1 MYKHKMLVM
10 VGLLLILSALGCNL
24 PIKPAP
30 TPIVVPIQQE
40 TATQL
45 SENTPELTP
54 IHIQTATAEPESPTP
69 LPPATQPP
77 VATSTSAPAVPT
89 ATQTAVPPTATAIP
103 PTATIPFSR
112 VGPVARAYFMP
123 TPPVIDG
130 DWNDLPKSSEE
141 PARFVVFGKANW
153 KGNEDLSASF
163 RVGWDNS
170 YLYLGVKVNDDRYVQ
185 ESSGKDLYKG
195 DSIEILF
202 DANVRGDYYVQALSA
217 DDYQLGISPGNP
229 TVGKNMEAYLWYPAS
244 QAGTRTDIKMAA
256 ISSPG
261 TYRVEIAIPWTLFGT
276 TPTNGMHFGFAVSAS
291 DNDTPGKPGQ
301 KAMVSSTQQRIL
313 TDPTTWGDLTLLK

>member
-1 MYKHKMLVM
+1 MCKQKMLVM
-10 VGLLLILSALGCNL
+10 VGSLFILSVLGCNL
-24 PIKPAP
+24 PIKATP

-45 SENTPELTP
+45 AVTTPELTP

-69 LPPATQPP
+69 LPPATLPP
-77 VATSTSAPAVPT
+77 TATATSVPAVPT
-89 ATQTAVPPTATAIP
+89 ATQTSVPPTATPIP

-112 VGPVARAYFMP
+112 AAPIAKAFFMP

-130 DWNDLPKSSEE
+130 DWNDLPKASEE

-163 RVGWDNS
+163 RVGWDNN
-170 YLYLGVKVNDDRYVQ
+170 YLYLGVKVNDDLYVQ
-185 ESSGKDLYKG
+185 ESSGKNLYKG
-195 DSIEILF
+195 DSIEILL

-229 TVGKNMEAYLWYPAS
+229 TPGKNMEAYLWYPAS

-261 TYRVEIAIPWTLFGT
+261 TYRVEIAIPWKMFGI
-276 TPTNGMHFGFAVSAS
+276 TPSTGTHFGFAVSAS

-301 KAMVSSTQQRIL
+301 KAMVSSTPKRIL
-313 TDPTTWGDLTLLK
+313 TDPTTWGDLTLSR